1 MFFVNFPLK
10 VVTSFHDPKC
20 LKFCVHRD
28 FISFFFKSFNLN
40 LIGSPVVDQIY
51 HNFLLFV
58 FFFSIVC
65 EYGWWNFGVK
75 VLTQFVTFCYRG
87 CTYRLSLNKNVHSTL
102 TDWLELEE
110 AEQKQSC
117 K

>member
-20 LKFCVHRD
+20 FKFCVHRD

-40 LIGSPVVDQIY
+40 LIGLPVVDQIY
-51 HNFLLFV
+51 HNFLLFF

-65 EYGWWNFGVK
+65 EVWLVK
-75 VLTQFVTFCYRG
+75 FWCKIFDSVCNVLLP
-87 CTYRLSLNKNVHSTL
+87 RLYLQIVPK
-102 TDWLELEE
+102 
-110 AEQKQSC
+110 
-117 K
+117 